1 MANGKTEKDRRR
13 RRRRRRIQAIVIYTA
28 IAVGLA
34 WFFESQATT
43 TMIFVRHTERAGPSA
58 EDPGL
63 TPAGQ
68 RRAAELARQLVD
80 ADVVAG
86 IDAIYSTPFR
96 RTKETAQPIAE
107 KLNLPIN
114 IYDPTGDDEA
124 VVDQMVKDHKGK
136 IILIVG
142 HSNTLPTLIAAL
154 GASKKVPPIAEMEYD
169 NIYIISIPWFGKT
182 KTIRLRFGEPYTGE
196 PAEDGFEGLKMTE
209 QQ

>member
-28 IAVGLA
+28 IAIGLA

-43 TMIFVRHTERAGPSA
+43 TMILVRHAEKAGPSA
-58 EDPGL
+58 DDPGL

-68 RRAAELARQLVD
+68 RRATELARQLVD

-86 IDAIYSTPFR
+86 VDAIYSTPYR
-96 RTKETAQPIAE
+96 RTKETAQPVADA
-107 KLNLPIN
+107 LDLPIN
-114 IYDPTGDDEA
+114 IYDPSDDDEA

-136 IILIVG
+136 IILVVG
-142 HSNTLPTLIAAL
+142 HSNTLPTMIGAL

-196 PAEDGFEGLKMTE
+196 PADVGVESVKMTE
-209 QQ
+209 

>member
-1 MANGKTEKDRRR
+1 MANGKTDIDRRR
-13 RRRRRRIQAIVIYTA
+13 RRRRHRIQAIVIYTA

-43 TMIFVRHTERAGPSA
+43 TMIFVRHAERAGPA
-58 EDPGL
+58 ADDPGL

-68 RRAAELARQLVD
+68 RRATELARQLVD

-86 IDAIYSTPFR
+86 VDAIYSTRYR
-96 RTKETAQPIAE
+96 RTKETVQPIAE
-107 KLNLPIN
+107 ALELPIN
-114 IYDPTGDDEA
+114 IYDPSDDNEA
-124 VVDQMVKDHKGK
+124 VVDQMVRDHKGK
-136 IILIVG
+136 IILVVG
-142 HSNTLPTLIAAL
+142 HSNTMPTLIAAL

-196 PAEDGFEGLKMTE
+196 PAEDEFEGVKMTE
-209 QQ
+209 